1 MYNTHGGYI
10 GKEEVVDY
18 SININPLGVS
28 EALKKKLWSSIDELE
43 KYPEIGADSSVKLL
57 SERLGLGAEEII
69 VGNGATELIYLFS
82 RALGIENA
90 LVVEPTFTEY
100 AKSVEITG
108 GKVHRFQLEKPHFRL
123 DMESLLKRAQEVS
136 AEAVYICSPN
146 NPTGGALERREVEA
160 LLEGL
165 GKIGASLFLDESF
178 IEFSDRESSID
189 MSRDHKLFVLRS
201 VTKIYGVPGIRIG
214 YGAGHR
220 DIVGAMNKVKEP
232 WSVNSM
238 AIATLE
244 SYIEDEEYRRRTE
257 SWYRGEKARFMES
270 LSGLPYLEAY
280 SSEANFVLCKLK
292 SGSSEELQHHL
303 GERGFY
309 IRTCSDFHGLDGSYI
324 RLAVRR
330 REENENLLE
339 NMKTYRGGEELG

>member
-1 MYNTHGGYI
+1 MYNTHGGYR
-10 GKEEVVDY
+10 GENSVVDY

-28 EALKKKLWSSIDELE
+28 DALKERLLSSIDELE
-43 KYPEIGADSSVKLL
+43 KYPQIGAEESVKLL
-57 SERLGLGAEEII
+57 SEQLGLNREEII

-82 RALGIENA
+82 RALGIKQA

-100 AKSVEITG
+100 AKSVEIVG
-108 GKVHRFQLEKPHFRL
+108 GKVHRHCLEKPYFKL
-123 DMESLLKRAQEVS
+123 DREALLKRAAEVS

-146 NPTGGALERREVEA
+146 NPTGGALEKRAVED

-165 GKIGASLFLDESF
+165 EKLSATLFLDESF

-189 MSRDHKLFVLRS
+189 MARDHKLFVLRS

-214 YGAGHR
+214 YGVGHR
-220 DIVGAMNKVKEP
+220 DIVEAMNKIKEP

-244 SYIEDEEYRRRTE
+244 SYLEDEEYRERTE
-257 SWYRGEKARFMES
+257 SWYRGEKERFMDS
-270 LSGLPYLEAY
+270 LSGLPYLETY

-292 SGSSEELQHHL
+292 AGSSTELQQHL

-309 IRTCSDFHGLDGSYI
+309 IRTCSDFYGLDESYI

-330 REENENLLE
+330 RKENEELLE
-339 NMKTYRGGEELG
+339 NMKMYRGGGELG